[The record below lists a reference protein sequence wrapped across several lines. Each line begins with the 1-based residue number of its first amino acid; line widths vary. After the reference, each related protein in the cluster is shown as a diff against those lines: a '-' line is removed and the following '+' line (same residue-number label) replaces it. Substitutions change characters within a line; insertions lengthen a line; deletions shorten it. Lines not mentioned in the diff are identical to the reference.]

1 MSLKLQSFGPIADKH
16 SRVLVLGTMPGAMS
30 LAKRQ
35 YYGHPRNAFWPI
47 MARLCDREL
56 PEDYA
61 LRKAM
66 LLDAGIALWDVC
78 GECEREGSLDSNI
91 CHEKPNR
98 INELLRSYPSIRAI
112 AFNGQG
118 AARLYRKHFGPL
130 ASEYGP
136 LILPSTSPAHAV
148 AFDKKLDGW
157 MRLRDLLVP
166 ADEASAS
173 PDTDGLSE
181 RPHVHHGGL
190 SGRIYARASSVST
203 GCAQGIGPTGRQQS
217 VKYSKKRYFPGDM
230 FQPAERLRRGVPTVS
245 TGGAKGTN
253 SSPARGSRSRLR
265 AEVDRLIASLARK
278 SFISNDRPL
287 SSMMRS
293 TIFFRLGALKYETL
307 LFMQLFVSG
316 RQMPRAYM

>member
-1 MSLKLQSFGPIADKH
+1 MEAGNGTTVADDARSAGRSELAGQLLHLSAHRAGTAATFLRKSLYSHDNRRPHRKRDSNGPVHTGGKRIRRQPQRDGAAGPFPHHTKPNRMSLKLQSFGPIADKH

-98 INELLRSYPSIRAI
+98 IDELLRSYPSIRAI

-136 LILPSTSPAHAV
+136 LILPSSSPAHAV

-166 ADEASAS
+166 ADEAS
-173 PDTDGLSE
+173 
-181 RPHVHHGGL
+181 RP
-190 SGRIYARASSVST
+190 
-203 GCAQGIGPTGRQQS
+203 
-217 VKYSKKRYFPGDM
+217 
-230 FQPAERLRRGVPTVS
+230 
-245 TGGAKGTN
+245 
-253 SSPARGSRSRLR
+253 
-265 AEVDRLIASLARK
+265 
-278 SFISNDRPL
+278 
-287 SSMMRS
+287 
-293 TIFFRLGALKYETL
+293 
-307 LFMQLFVSG
+307 
-316 RQMPRAYM
+316 

>member
-1 MSLKLQSFGPIADKH
+1 MSLKLQSFEPIADRH

-30 LAKRQ
+30 LAKGQ

-47 MARLCDREL
+47 MARLCDRDL

-61 LRKAM
+61 QRKAM

-98 INELLRSYPSIRAI
+98 IDELLRRYPSIRAI

-118 AARLYRKHFGPL
+118 AARLYRKHFGPP

-166 ADEASAS
+166 ADDAS
-173 PDTDGLSE
+173 
-181 RPHVHHGGL
+181 RP
-190 SGRIYARASSVST
+190 
-203 GCAQGIGPTGRQQS
+203 
-217 VKYSKKRYFPGDM
+217 
-230 FQPAERLRRGVPTVS
+230 
-245 TGGAKGTN
+245 
-253 SSPARGSRSRLR
+253 
-265 AEVDRLIASLARK
+265 
-278 SFISNDRPL
+278 
-287 SSMMRS
+287 
-293 TIFFRLGALKYETL
+293 
-307 LFMQLFVSG
+307 
-316 RQMPRAYM
+316 

>member
-98 INELLRSYPSIRAI
+98 IDELLRSYPSIRAI

-136 LILPSTSPAHAV
+136 LILPSTSPA
-148 AFDKKLDGW
+148 DKKLDGW

-166 ADEASAS
+166 ADEAS
-173 PDTDGLSE
+173 
-181 RPHVHHGGL
+181 RP
-190 SGRIYARASSVST
+190 
-203 GCAQGIGPTGRQQS
+203 
-217 VKYSKKRYFPGDM
+217 
-230 FQPAERLRRGVPTVS
+230 
-245 TGGAKGTN
+245 
-253 SSPARGSRSRLR
+253 
-265 AEVDRLIASLARK
+265 
-278 SFISNDRPL
+278 
-287 SSMMRS
+287 
-293 TIFFRLGALKYETL
+293 
-307 LFMQLFVSG
+307 
-316 RQMPRAYM
+316 

>member
-1 MSLKLQSFGPIADKH
+1 MSLKLQSFEPIADRH

-30 LAKRQ
+30 LAKGQ

-47 MARLCDREL
+47 MARLCGRDL

-61 LRKAM
+61 QRKAM

-98 INELLRSYPSIRAI
+98 IDELLRRYPSIRAI

-118 AARLYRKHFGPL
+118 AARLQKTLRPAGI
-130 ASEYGP
+130 EYGP

-166 ADEASAS
+166 ADDAS
-173 PDTDGLSE
+173 
-181 RPHVHHGGL
+181 RP
-190 SGRIYARASSVST
+190 
-203 GCAQGIGPTGRQQS
+203 
-217 VKYSKKRYFPGDM
+217 
-230 FQPAERLRRGVPTVS
+230 
-245 TGGAKGTN
+245 
-253 SSPARGSRSRLR
+253 
-265 AEVDRLIASLARK
+265 
-278 SFISNDRPL
+278 
-287 SSMMRS
+287 
-293 TIFFRLGALKYETL
+293 
-307 LFMQLFVSG
+307 
-316 RQMPRAYM
+316 

>member
-166 ADEASAS
+166 VFV
-173 PDTDGLSE
+173 DGE
-181 RPHVHHGGL
+181 CVYTRP
-190 SGRIYARASSVST
+190 
-203 GCAQGIGPTGRQQS
+203 
-217 VKYSKKRYFPGDM
+217 
-230 FQPAERLRRGVPTVS
+230 
-245 TGGAKGTN
+245 
-253 SSPARGSRSRLR
+253 
-265 AEVDRLIASLARK
+265 
-278 SFISNDRPL
+278 
-287 SSMMRS
+287 
-293 TIFFRLGALKYETL
+293 
-307 LFMQLFVSG
+307 
-316 RQMPRAYM
+316 